1 MAQKYFLRV
10 AQWDDKKEAFVT
22 DFRKETLYDLDDKS
36 SRQAL
41 AVDAVN
47 LLAKGYE
54 LKLLTYVDRS
64 KLDYSRDDLF

>member
-22 DFRKETLYDLDDKS
+22 DFRKETLYELDDKA

>member
-10 AQWDDKKEAFVT
+10 AEWNDKKEAFVT
-22 DFRKETLYDLDDKS
+22 DFRKETLYDLDDKA

-64 KLDYSRDDLF
+64 KIDFNRDDLF

>member
-22 DFRKETLYDLDDKS
+22 DFRKETLYDLEDKS